1 MGRTASTEPQSLHK
15 GDLYLYTSSKGFSFK
30 PSHYFTAVE
39 QLDRFDVDVVEKNV
53 FMILSKV
60 SNFIR
65 NQLYLKVPMVV
76 GVSVIPRSAGQQV
89 LIYQGQQV
97 SKFWYTKVSRSTG
110 SDIPRSAG
118 QQVLIYQGQQASR
131 FLYAKVS
138 RSACSD
144 IPRSAGSDIPKSA
157 GQKVLIYQS
166 QQVSGRRPLTCWDR
180 GFESHRGHGYLSVV
194 TVVCCQVEVSA
205 TSLSLVQRS
214 STDCGAS
221 LCVI

>member
-89 LIYQGQQV
+89 LIYQGQQ
-97 SKFWYTKVSRSTG
+97 
-110 SDIPRSAG
+110 
-118 QQVLIYQGQQASR
+118 ASR

-166 QQVSGRRPLTCWDR
+166 QQVSGRRPLTC
-180 GFESHRGHGYLSVV
+180 
-194 TVVCCQVEVSA
+194 
-205 TSLSLVQRS
+205 
-214 STDCGAS
+214 
-221 LCVI
+221 